1 VGVRLET
8 RNAGTE
14 RLGLGLEVTTFDA
27 TWRSETLA
35 AFASNPSRGRLYER
49 RSTIAP
55 SVTFAI
61 TPYARFTAGVSITE
75 LEPRDESQLSQSA
88 NAYVVSLGYDRRWTT
103 DRVRHGL
110 DASVGVRAGSESL
123 HSDAV
128 YQRYVANVSYQVR
141 WRHHNELLAS
151 GMAGGVTNRAPLFE
165 RFTLGDSSTLRGWNK
180 YDIAPIGGDRM
191 AHSSVEYRH
200 RGLAFFLD
208 GGSIWDAGTDS
219 QARFSTGFGYHQQ
232 NVFITVGFPLNTDDV
247 RAVFTAGVRF

>member
-1 VGVRLET
+1 
-8 RNAGTE
+8 
-14 RLGLGLEVTTFDA
+14 
-27 TWRSETLA
+27 
-35 AFASNPSRGRLYER
+35 
-49 RSTIAP
+49 
-55 SVTFAI
+55 VTFAI

-75 LEPRDESQLSQSA
+75 LDPLDESQLSQSA

-103 DRVRHGL
+103 GRVRHGL
-110 DASVGVRAGSESL
+110 DASVGVRAASESL
-123 HSDAV
+123 HSDVV

-151 GMAGGVTNRAPLFE
+151 GMAGGVTNPAPLFE

-191 AHSSVEYRH
+191 AHGSVEYRH

-208 GGSIWDAGTDS
+208 GGSIWDAGADS